1 MIQVTIWMN
10 IPSSHQHGLF
20 RALLASGELD
30 LRVVFA
36 AEAPVYREQLGWMQ
50 EAADYPHRM
59 LSTRFAFWDALRI
72 AWSERGRLH
81 IISGIWAEPSFAAV
95 LGFFALV
102 RSKYVVYAE
111 APDPRQTPSWFRRAL
126 RRGFGSW
133 IANRSLGI
141 LAVSHFGERFYT
153 RLGFDDGRVYPFGYF
168 RANNGPGLSAKS
180 STLSKGTEVIFVGQ
194 LIDRKGVDLLIEAGQ
209 PLLKENPDLHLSL
222 IGSGNEALVLR
233 KRARALG
240 IEDRVNFEG
249 TISSDII
256 Q

>member
-1 MIQVTIWMN
+1 
-10 IPSSHQHGLF
+10 
-20 RALLASGELD
+20 
-30 LRVVFA
+30 
-36 AEAPVYREQLGWMQ
+36 
-50 EAADYPHRM
+50 
-59 LSTRFAFWDALRI
+59 
-72 AWSERGRLH
+72 
-81 IISGIWAEPSFAAV
+81 
-95 LGFFALV
+95 
-102 RSKYVVYAE
+102 
-111 APDPRQTPSWFRRAL
+111 
-126 RRGFGSW
+126 
-133 IANRSLGI
+133 
-141 LAVSHFGERFYT
+141 
-153 RLGFDDGRVYPFGYF
+153 GRVYPFGYF

-256 Q
+256 QSRIARADVLVLPSRWDGWGMVVNEALSAGVPVIVSDRCGAADVVQNGVNGYVFKS